1 MPRSLSSLTKEE
13 LDLLDRLA
21 KSFSHAAQ
29 RRAASTTRMHQAAM
43 AHDFPGFEEARRQDA
58 EAERECSECLTT
70 LRVLK
75 QLLDLEAT
83 VAPLPA
89 APPACSRLTPRR
101 LPAARETTPPS
112 LLHPNK

>member
-21 KSFSHAAQ
+21 KSFSQAAQ

-58 EAERECSECLTT
+58 EAERECRECLTT

-75 QLLDLEAT
+75 QLLDLET
-83 VAPLPA
+83 TA
-89 APPACSRLTPRR
+89 AIEPSPVPACSRMAPRLFGAAPQTTPR
-101 LPAARETTPPS
+101 S
-112 LLHPNK
+112 LLHPNE